1 MTWYYALGNERQG
14 PVDDAELDRLIA
26 SGTITNDTL
35 VWRAGMADWQ
45 PLSQARPRVAPPS
58 AASDATRMIPVAGTP
73 MSPATPVS
81 PATPSAPTTPGTP
94 VAQVTPAATDPATHP
109 RFPTP
114 AFGTPT
120 GADAGAGTP
129 GASKTGTA
137 PIESPDTL
145 YARAT
150 SRTFEIGDVVG
161 RGWQLTMDNMAVA
174 VGVTALC
181 IVCLVVAGAIPCIG
195 FFVSLV
201 VRPTLLGGLY
211 LMFLKLLRGE
221 QAGLNEA
228 FAGFSIAFLPLV
240 LQGIVTVVITLL
252 AMLPGFL
259 VVFMGAALAERS
271 EGASMAL
278 IGLGGLIAFVPSV
291 YLGVSWVFS
300 LALIIDKRMDFW
312 PAMELSRKVV
322 QQHFLKVF
330 GLLLLC
336 VLIIFAGVLALCVG
350 IFIAAPVVF
359 AATAIAYEEL
369 FAEVPAR

>member
-26 SGTITNDTL
+26 SGTVTSDTL

-45 PLSQARPRVAPPS
+45 PLSQARPRVAPPP
-58 AASDATRMIPVAGTP
+58 APVPPGPVTPADVTRAVPVASAT
-73 MSPATPVS
+73 PAT
-81 PATPSAPTTPGTP
+81 PATPS
-94 VAQVTPAATDPATHP
+94 TDPATQP
-109 RFPTP
+109 RFETP
-114 AFGTPT
+114 AFGTP
-120 GADAGAGTP
+120 GAGAGAGAA
-129 GASKTGTA
+129 GASAFGAT
-137 PIESPDTL
+137 PVESPEAL
-145 YARAT
+145 YARAS
-150 SRTFEIGDVVG
+150 SRTFQIGDVLS
-161 RGWQLTMDNMAVA
+161 RGWQLVMDNMGVS

-181 IVCLVVAGAIPCIG
+181 VIAIAVAGAIPCIG

-201 VRPTLLGGLY
+201 VRPTILGGLY

-221 QAGLNEA
+221 PAGLNEA
-228 FAGFSIAFLPLV
+228 FAGFSLAFLPLV
-240 LQGIVTVVITLL
+240 LQGVVTLVITLI

-259 VVFMGAALAERS
+259 VIFMGGAIGERNEAAGVLLM
-271 EGASMAL
+271 GV
-278 IGLGGLIAFVPSV
+278 GGLLAFIPAV

-322 QQHFLKVF
+322 QQQFMKVL
-330 GLLLLC
+330 GLLVLC

-350 IFIAAPVVF
+350 IFIAAPLVF
-359 AATAIAYEEL
+359 AATAVAYEEL